1 MPSSFQLPASRTA
14 ALVATLIVATL
25 GDVLL
30 LVVSLHPLMLF
41 QVVDADV
48 PICDDGARDVEI
60 LVDELA
66 PLLLRFLLLVVLHV
80 SIVVDVVV
88 TVELVRHRVGYIVQ
102 RREDQDGLVYLLAY
116 LLRPLQL
123 LDGLT
128 QSAVLEECEL
138 ANGQSSL
145 HAILLE
151 WEQRGVQILVVHHK
165 STFHSLLFLLVEKLL
180 ILFFSVRLS

>member
-1 MPSSFQLPASRTA
+1 MLHVVVVRDVDAR
-14 ALVATLIVATL
+14 LHVLLIVHVADFL
-25 GDVLL
+25 HHVAKLL
-30 LVVSLHPLMLF
+30 ALL
-41 QVVDADV
+41 
-48 PICDDGARDVEI
+48 DGLRDN
-60 LVDELA
+60 
-66 PLLLRFLLLVVLHV
+66 
-80 SIVVDVVV
+80 
-88 TVELVRHRVGYIVQ
+88 GQ
-102 RREDQDGLVYLLAY
+102 RREDQHGLVYLLAH

-180 ILFFSVRLS
+180 ILFFLFGCHSP